1 MENCDKENETKKS
14 GGIPFS
20 EIYKNLNK
28 FKKYICRVII
38 DEKMFSIGTLLKI
51 EKGKEQFYCLLTCEQ
66 LIREYLINTPTEIE
80 IKYNYISNTRESIK
94 VSIKLDDTNRFI
106 KTYKYLGIDA
116 AIVQIF
122 PDKDEIKEEFFFEY
136 KLFDDIVKDN
146 YKELLKKY
154 IHIFYY
160 PGVGDTLNPST
171 GEFLEIYEINGFL
184 HNSSTESG
192 SSGSPIL
199 YYYNNSFIILG
210 IHIEQKDT
218 EKLKG
223 KIDTELKDG
232 ETINMGNFIYPIIN
246 CLKKDNIIFIKDMFF
261 KSLKFT
267 GDIIENEQ
275 KGELYILNNESKK
288 YDKIYVGEL
297 SHFELNGKGI
307 IYRIKNGISKE
318 DLSNSMKNKN
328 IEKFKIYCGDFKEE
342 KYNGNGIVYYNN
354 EETDFY
360 KGEFK
365 NNLRNGKGKYY
376 ENNKLVYEGEFKDDQ
391 YDGKG
396 KLYNENGS
404 YYEGEFIKGKKNGIG
419 KEYDAQG
426 NEIKDEKTDINEKVD
441 NKEKERKIEEEIPK
455 EEKDKKE
462 EDDKK
467 EEEGRKK
474 KEEDIKKDD
483 EKKEEEGYKKE
494 QEDKKEEDE
503 DEGYKKDEE
512 EGKEEEVKKGDI
524 KDQEEGKEKDDVK
537 EEEDEEE
544 EDKEED
550 MEEEDDNIDN
560 TINFFLDFGNK
571 LINSMGIDLKFEC
584 GNCEHTTQDH
594 ELLKNNIW
602 KCKKC
607 NKKCKNRITSG
618 LKKKNK

>member
-1 MENCDKENETKKS
+1 MENCDNENETKKS

-51 EKGKEQFYCLLTCEQ
+51 EKGKEQFYCLLTCEHI
-66 LIREYLINTPTEIE
+66 IREYLINTPAEIE

-116 AIVQIF
+116 AIIQIF
-122 PDKDEIKEEFFFEY
+122 PDKDGIKEEFFFEY

-154 IHIFYY
+154 VHIFYY

-376 ENNKLVYEGEFKDDQ
+376 ENKGEFKDDQ

-537 EEEDEEE
+537 EDEEE

-571 LINSMGIDLKFEC
+571 LINRMGIDLKFEC

>member
-419 KEYDAQG
+419 IEYDIQG
-426 NEIKDEKTDINEKVD
+426 NEIK
-441 NKEKERKIEEEIPK
+441 EEEYEDGIPAIINNMGNIDTGLNWLLNAAK
-455 EEKDKKE
+455 QVLNPMGLEPDYECDNCHCSTRE
-462 EDDKK
+462 HEWI
-467 EEEGRKK
+467 E
-474 KEEDIKKDD
+474 
-483 EKKEEEGYKKE
+483 
-494 QEDKKEEDE
+494 
-503 DEGYKKDEE
+503 
-512 EGKEEEVKKGDI
+512 GDI
-524 KDQEEGKEKDDVK
+524 WE
-537 EEEDEEE
+537 
-544 EDKEED
+544 
-550 MEEEDDNIDN
+550 
-560 TINFFLDFGNK
+560 
-571 LINSMGIDLKFEC
+571 
-584 GNCEHTTQDH
+584 
-594 ELLKNNIW
+594 
-602 KCKKC
+602 CKKC
-607 NKKCKNRITSG
+607 NKRCYNNITSA
-618 LKKKNK
+618 LK

>member
-199 YYYNNSFIILG
+199 YYYNNSFIIFG
-210 IHIEQKDT
+210 IHIEQKNIK
-218 EKLKG
+218 KLKG

-232 ETINMGNFIYPIIN
+232 EIINIGNFIYPIIN
-246 CLKKDNIIFIKDMFF
+246 SLKKDNIIFIKDMFF

-365 NNLRNGKGKYY
+365 NNLRN
-376 ENNKLVYEGEFKDDQ
+376 E

-474 KEEDIKKDD
+474 KEEDIKKDE

-537 EEEDEEE
+537 EDEDEEE

-571 LINSMGIDLKFEC
+571 LINRMGIDLKFEC

>member
-51 EKGKEQFYCLLTCEQ
+51 EKGKEQFYCLLTCEHI
-66 LIREYLINTPTEIE
+66 IREYLINTPTEIE

-419 KEYDAQG
+419 IEYDIQG
-426 NEIKDEKTDINEKVD
+426 NEIK
-441 NKEKERKIEEEIPK
+441 EEEYEDGIPAIMNNMGNIDTGLNWLLNAAK
-455 EEKDKKE
+455 QVLNPMGLEPDYECDNCHCSTRE
-462 EDDKK
+462 HEWI
-467 EEEGRKK
+467 E
-474 KEEDIKKDD
+474 
-483 EKKEEEGYKKE
+483 
-494 QEDKKEEDE
+494 
-503 DEGYKKDEE
+503 
-512 EGKEEEVKKGDI
+512 GDI
-524 KDQEEGKEKDDVK
+524 WE
-537 EEEDEEE
+537 
-544 EDKEED
+544 
-550 MEEEDDNIDN
+550 
-560 TINFFLDFGNK
+560 
-571 LINSMGIDLKFEC
+571 
-584 GNCEHTTQDH
+584 
-594 ELLKNNIW
+594 
-602 KCKKC
+602 CKKC
-607 NKKCKNRITSG
+607 NKKCYNNITSA
-618 LKKKNK
+618 LK